1 MASVFVGNIAWSI
14 SEQDLGDAFAKYAQ
28 VNSVKII
35 TDRDTGRSKGYGFVE
50 LADPNSVQT
59 IISNM
64 DGSDLGG
71 RQLRVNASNKR

>member
-14 SEQDLGDAFAKYAQ
+14 SEQSLGDAFAKFAQ

-35 TDRDTGRSKGYGFVE
+35 TDRETGRSKGYGFVE
-50 LADPNSVQT
+50 LADPNSVQHV
-59 IISNM
+59 IQNM
-64 DGSDLGG
+64 DGTELAG

>member
-14 SEQDLGDAFAKYAQ
+14 SEQSLGDTFAKFAQ

-35 TDRDTGRSKGYGFVE
+35 TDRETGRSKGYGFVE
-50 LADPNSVQT
+50 LADPSAVETVIQ
-59 IISNM
+59 NM
-64 DGSDLGG
+64 DGTELAG

>member
-14 SEQDLGDAFAKYAQ
+14 SEQDLGDAFAKFAQ

-50 LADPNSVQT
+50 LADPSSVQT
-59 IISNM
+59 IIGNM
-64 DGSDLGG
+64 DGADLGG